1 MLITVNSNTCATN
14 PVLKNRGIQLFCFS
28 SKSQTLPLTLFFSSS
43 SSFSVELPNA
53 LRIPLLTL

>member
-1 MLITVNSNTCATN
+1 MLITGCKVHVQASA
-14 PVLKNRGIQLFCFS
+14 PKGRGTQRQWFS

-43 SSFSVELPNA
+43 SNFSVELPNA